1 METMSENR
9 NRFNKLLD
17 RVTRPGTV
25 EGKRTLKRKL
35 LGMIHN
41 GEVQLEDA
49 LFSISEKMANTD
61 PYIAILSIDIL
72 DSWVMI
78 CGSLIQDQIV
88 KVGYMETL
96 RELLEN
102 TSNEKIKFEIL
113 HLIQDWSQT
122 FEDPIIRETI
132 EVLKAEGY
140 EFPSESDV
148 VISDVEEQDNSTCH
162 RCNIISSL
170 EEKLNCE
177 VCGKTFC
184 NECMICRN
192 DDHEIVN
199 LVCALCDLQFVARN
213 VTKTNS
219 TTLAGND
226 TISSGN
232 EMRNLNQYRDVL
244 EGNEEDDL
252 DLAIALSESQQVTDK
267 LNTPP
272 SGSSDSNYKD
282 NECSVCCERKV
293 DSMLNPCSHMCMCFN
308 CANEQWKGVGNGC
321 CPLCRI
327 EIEDVIRI

>member
-61 PYIAILSIDIL
+61 PYIAILSID
-72 DSWVMI
+72 
-78 CGSLIQDQIV
+78 
-88 KVGYMETL
+88 
-96 RELLEN
+96 
-102 TSNEKIKFEIL
+102 
-113 HLIQDWSQT
+113 
-122 FEDPIIRETI
+122 ETI

-148 VISDVEEQDNSTCH
+148 VISDIEEQDNSTCH

-213 VTKTNS
+213 VTENNS

-232 EMRNLNQYRDVL
+232 EMRNLNQYIDVL

-252 DLAIALSESQQVTDK
+252 DLAIALSESQVQHYKYLV
-267 LNTPP
+267 LFLHFLFYIG
-272 SGSSDSNYKD
+272 GSIINKI
-282 NECSVCCERKV
+282 
-293 DSMLNPCSHMCMCFN
+293 
-308 CANEQWKGVGNGC
+308 WKSF
-321 CPLCRI
+321 
-327 EIEDVIRI
+327 